1 MRLSIAKYTLSF
13 KEDIENM
20 KTFKLD
26 ILLYHPE
33 QPQELRVQ
41 VRVPMKEATAQRLL
55 DAQRSGV
62 TILEQN
68 ALYNLAG
75 AVGHLNGVRGIPL
88 RISEV
93 TE

>member
-1 MRLSIAKYTLSF
+1 MK
-13 KEDIENM
+13 NM
-20 KTFKLD
+20 KID

-33 QPQELRVQ
+33 QPQELRVE
-41 VRVPMKEATAQRLL
+41 VRIPMKEVTAQRLL

-62 TILEQN
+62 TIMEQT

-75 AVGHLNGVRGIPL
+75 AVGYMNGLRGMPL

-93 TE
+93 TA